1 MTASIP
7 ASASPRLGL
16 GSRLVRFGLVGGVG
30 FLVDVGIFNLLR
42 GTVWA
47 PAHLAEGPLLAKVV
61 STLCAIA
68 VNWMGNRYWAFR
80 DHRRSDVAREGFAF
94 LAVSL
99 LGLVVSVACLWISH
113 DLLGLHT
120 ALDDNIA
127 TNFVGLGL
135 GTAVRFALYRSWVYR
150 AR

>member
-1 MTASIP
+1 MSASITASL
-7 ASASPRLGL
+7 SPRL
-16 GSRLVRFGLVGGVG
+16 STRLVRFGLVGGVG

-47 PAHLAEGPLLAKVV
+47 PEHLAEGPLLAKVV

-68 VNWMGNRYWAFR
+68 VNWIGNRHWAFR
-80 DHRRSDVAREGFAF
+80 DQKRPEVAREGLEF

-99 LGLVVSVACLWISH
+99 LGLLVSVACLWLSH
-113 DLLGLHT
+113 DLLGLRT
-120 ALDDNIA
+120 ALDDNVA
-127 TNFVGLGL
+127 SNVVGLGL
-135 GTAVRFALYRSWVYR
+135 GTAVRFALYRAWVYR

>member
-1 MTASIP
+1 MSASLG
-7 ASASPRLGL
+7 ASASPRL
-16 GSRLVRFGLVGGVG
+16 SARLVRFGLVGGVG

-42 GTVWA
+42 STIWT
-47 PAHLAEGPLLAKVV
+47 PAHLAEGPLLAKVI

-68 VNWMGNRYWAFR
+68 VNWIGNRYWAFR
-80 DHRRSDVAREGFAF
+80 DHRRDDVAREGFAF

-99 LGLVVSVACLWISH
+99 LGLLVSVACLWVSH
-113 DLLGLHT
+113 DLLGFHT
-120 ALDDNIA
+120 ALDDNVA
-127 TNFVGLGL
+127 TNVIGLGL

>member
-1 MTASIP
+1 M
-7 ASASPRLGL
+7 
-16 GSRLVRFGLVGGVG
+16 
-30 FLVDVGIFNLLR
+30 
-42 GTVWA
+42 
-47 PAHLAEGPLLAKVV
+47 V

-68 VNWMGNRYWAFR
+68 VNWIGNRSWAFR
-80 DHRRSDVAREGFAF
+80 DRRQADVAREGFAF

-99 LGLVVSVACLWISH
+99 LGLLVSVACLWISH
-113 DLLGLHT
+113 DLLGLRT

-150 AR
+150 AP